1 MTKQHPLAQ
10 VGYLLAWF
18 ILTILATVTAW
29 QLHVTLLYLATLLIQ
44 SPNLRL
50 PGWSMSTLV
59 GVSKLSVLIW
69 GSLWLIFV
77 MYVEYQLR
85 MAMREGRLWRQS
97 VRYGMGLLV
106 LYGVAYLLTL
116 FT

>member
-10 VGYLLAWF
+10 AGYVLAW
-18 ILTILATVTAW
+18 LVLSILATVTAW
-29 QLHVTLLYLATLLIQ
+29 QLHVTLLYLTTLLIQ
-44 SPNLRL
+44 NPALRL

-77 MYVEYQLR
+77 MYMEYQLR

-97 VRYGMGLLV
+97 IRYGIGLLV
-106 LYGVAYLLTL
+106 IYGVGYLLTL
-116 FT
+116 